1 MFGLHGVSARQHV
14 KAFKQESHFLA
25 KFQNK
30 FDHVENHVQNCQTG
44 LLGPN
49 VRRDVEWENG
59 NGEDFVSNRT
69 SYQMIVKRAM
79 TNGSIAKHVM
89 SVHVLM

>member
-1 MFGLHGVSARQHV
+1 MFRRQGVSARQHV
-14 KAFKQESHFLA
+14 KAFKRESHFQA

-30 FDHVENHVQNCQTG
+30 FGHVGNHVQNYQIG

-49 VRRDVEWENG
+49 VRRGAEWENG
-59 NGEDFVSNRT
+59 NGEDFVSNQT
-69 SYQMIVKRAM
+69 SYQMIVKRTMA
-79 TNGSIAKHVM
+79 NVSIVKHVM

>member
-1 MFGLHGVSARQHV
+1 MFGLHGVNVHQHV
-14 KAFKQESHFLA
+14 KVFKQESHFLA

-30 FDHVENHVQNCQTG
+30 FDHVENHVQNYQIG

-49 VRRDVEWENG
+49 VRRGAEWENG
-59 NGEDFVSNRT
+59 NGEDFVSNQT

-79 TNGSIAKHVM
+79 TNGSTVKHVM
-89 SVHVLM
+89 FVHVLM